1 MIEEEK
7 NESQSIQNIISE
19 PKIIKEDENQELP
32 LHKTDI
38 KSRLRLKIEELNINL
53 KKTQNLNQGHLLE

>member
-19 PKIIKEDENQELP
+19 PKIIKEDEN
-32 LHKTDI
+32 
-38 KSRLRLKIEELNINL
+38 
-53 KKTQNLNQGHLLE
+53 